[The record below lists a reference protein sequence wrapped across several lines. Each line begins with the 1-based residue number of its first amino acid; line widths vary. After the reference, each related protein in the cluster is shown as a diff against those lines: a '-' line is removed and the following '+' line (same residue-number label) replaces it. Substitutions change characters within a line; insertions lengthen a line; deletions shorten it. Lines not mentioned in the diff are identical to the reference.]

1 MSGNW
6 AIMTFDEADKA
17 IKKGDVL
24 RLRSELE
31 RGLDPDLSNR
41 FGWTILMAVA
51 MTGNTKIGGILISKG
66 ASLDRRN
73 KNGDTALSLA
83 IQMGHPPF
91 VSLLLRSGASLDCHP
106 HGNSLDIFMD
116 WAVQY
121 CGVTKETMAKI
132 RAQIA
137 LARGLSDHSSGE

>member
-1 MSGNW
+1 
-6 AIMTFDEADKA
+6 MTIDEAYKA
-17 IKKGDVL
+17 IKNGDVL
-24 RLRSELE
+24 RLRDGLD

-51 MTGNTKIGGILISKG
+51 MTGNTKIGEILISKG
-66 ASLDRRN
+66 ASLNLRN
-73 KNGDTALSLA
+73 KHGDTALSLA

-106 HGNSLDIFMD
+106 HGNSLDIFTD
-116 WAVQY
+116 WVVRY
-121 CGVTKETMAKI
+121 CGVTEGTMTKI

-137 LARGLSDHSSGE
+137 LARGLNNHPSWE